1 MKEIV
6 VKFEPFVFKQTLFIK
21 DEETGVIE
29 QENIPQKELASY
41 LSLREDICKVHFFGN
56 EKFAEKIKT
65 ECLTKYKMNNIEILI
80 NK

>member
-6 VKFEPFVFKQTLFIK
+6 VKFEPFVFKQTIFIK
-21 DEETGVIE
+21 DEETGIIE
-29 QENIPQKELASY
+29 QESIPQKELASY
-41 LSLREDICKVHFFGN
+41 LSLKENICKIHFFGN
-56 EKFAEKIKT
+56 KNFAEKIKA

>member
-21 DEETGVIE
+21 DEETGAIE

-41 LSLREDICKVHFFGN
+41 LSLREDICKVHFFRN

>member
-6 VKFEPFVFKQTLFIK
+6 VKFEPFVFKQNIFIK
-21 DEETGVIE
+21 DEETGIITRE
-29 QENIPQKELASY
+29 QVPQKELASY
-41 LSLREDICKVHFFGN
+41 LSLKEDLYKVHFFGN

-65 ECLTKYKMNNIEILI
+65 ECVTKYKMNNVEIII